1 MRTNRHDETGRATL
15 RAASSSSMP
24 VGDGVDP
31 ADPGPGIAHLND
43 RRRELAE
50 HSPAMIMT
58 SFVESRFHV
67 ICALT

>member
-1 MRTNRHDETGRATL
+1 MASIQLTRDRESLTSTTG
-15 RAASSSSMP
+15 
-24 VGDGVDP
+24 
-31 ADPGPGIAHLND
+31 
-43 RRRELAE
+43 RRELAE